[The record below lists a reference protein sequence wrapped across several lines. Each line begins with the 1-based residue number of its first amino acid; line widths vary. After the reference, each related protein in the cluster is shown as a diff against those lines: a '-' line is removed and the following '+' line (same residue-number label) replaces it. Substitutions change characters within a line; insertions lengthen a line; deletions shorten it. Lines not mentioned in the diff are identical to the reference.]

1 MRKARFELMRP
12 GEIIQERKR
21 CPVAYL
27 VFGPLEWHGPH
38 LPLGTDPLIA
48 YEIAV
53 RAAQK
58 TGGVVLPPLF
68 WGTERERDP
77 QTLKNLGFQGGEW
90 IVGMDFPENSMKS
103 IYLPEEFLALAA
115 RIMIEKLVEQGYRT
129 IVIVNGHGATNQ
141 ISTLER
147 IATEFT
153 RQKKVEVMC
162 VFVSLADEKGRV
174 DFGHATAMETSRMMA
189 ICPDAVDLTRLPP
202 KENPLKYKEWAI
214 VDSDAFCGKP
224 APNFEVQDDPRVL
237 SSLTKG
243 EESLRAAVEK
253 IAEKVKEKLDKKEKA
268 GKMQCEKNSSEK

>member
-1 MRKARFELMRP
+1 MRKVRFELMRP
-12 GEIIQERKR
+12 EEIIRERKC

-48 YEIAV
+48 YEIAL
-53 RAAQK
+53 RTAQK

-77 QTLKNLGFQGGEW
+77 QTLKNLGFQGEEW

-103 IYLPEEFLALAA
+103 MYLPEEFLALAA
-115 RIMIEKLVEQGYRT
+115 RIMMEKLVEQGYRI

-153 RQKKVEVMC
+153 HQKKVEVMC
-162 VFVSLADEKGRV
+162 VFVSLPDEKDRA
-174 DFGHATAMETSRMMA
+174 DFGHATATETSRMMA
-189 ICPDAVDLTRLPP
+189 ICPDAVDLTQLPP
-202 KENPLKYKEWAI
+202 KGEPLKYREWAI
-214 VDSDAFCGKP
+214 VDGNTFLGKP
-224 APNFEVQDDPRVL
+224 APNFEVQDDPRIL
-237 SSLTKG
+237 SSSAKG
-243 EESLRAAVEK
+243 EESLGTAVKK
-253 IAEKVKEKLDKKEKA
+253 IAQKVKEELDRSKEGRENA
-268 GKMQCEKNSSEK
+268 A